1 MQLDPAAGPPPTLPE
16 GANPADPALI
26 GPMDP
31 EAGDL
36 VTPSRPADTGPHSRW
51 VCPFLRAIDDDD
63 VLVAPVQAPDPANRC
78 AALREVVPQS
88 LRQQELVCL
97 TSGHVNC
104 PRYLRGSMGAAEA
117 RTVARGVRTV
127 TPATAGALVA
137 FAAAFVLSVA
147 FVVAN
152 GGLVLTA
159 AATRSPGAAD
169 VAAGNS
175 PASTASVT
183 IGATVPPSA
192 ASSAAP
198 TATPAVSAT
207 AAPAPLPT
215 PRPTPSSG
223 TTATPPAS
231 SDRYALLTACPDEPD
246 CWIYVVRSGDNLS
259 SIANYFGVK
268 LQTVQ
273 TLNPWT
279 SSTRLQA
286 GQQLRLP
293 PPTR

>member
-1 MQLDPAAGPPPTLPE
+1 MQLDPAAGPPPPLPE
-16 GANPADPALI
+16 GANPADPVVR
-26 GPMDP
+26 GPRDP
-31 EAGDL
+31 NADDPFA
-36 VTPSRPADTGPHSRW
+36 PSRPVGAGLRSRW
-51 VCPFLRAIDDDD
+51 VCPFLQAIDEDG
-63 VLVAPVQAPDPANRC
+63 VPLAPVQMPDRANRC

-104 PRYLRGSMGAAEA
+104 PRYLRGSMGAAQP
-117 RTVARGVRTV
+117 RTVGRGVRTV

-137 FAAAFVLSVA
+137 FAAAFLLSVA
-147 FVVAN
+147 FVIAN
-152 GGLVLTA
+152 GGLVLSA

-175 PASTASVT
+175 PASTAS
-183 IGATVPPSA
+183 
-192 ASSAAP
+192 SAAP
-198 TATPAVSAT
+198 TATPTVSAT

-231 SDRYALLTACPDEPD
+231 SDRYALLKACPDEPG
-246 CWIYVVRSGDNLS
+246 CWIYLVRSGDNLS